1 MDTTYT
7 VLIVVGAV
15 LAILY
20 MMKRRSRLSKDDLD

>member
-20 MMKRRSRLSKDDLD
+20 MMKRRARLSKDDLD